1 MIDTDVSSGVI
12 RTLDE
17 LGIWI
22 KMWIKHRQGLDN
34 LIRNIKTVFDEYF
47 EEAMES
53 DDDFFKKDVQRSIKL

>member
-22 KMWIKHRQGLDN
+22 KMWIKHRQRLDN

-47 EEAMES
+47 EEAMG
-53 DDDFFKKDVQRSIKL
+53 RRR